1 MRVINAK
8 DADEAV
14 KLAAETFIEA
24 ADARPD
30 APIGLATGGTMDGIY
45 LKLKELGFRTKT
57 KHAFALDEYEGLE
70 PGSQNSYAAEL
81 RDKFGERL
89 GWTGTLHVPGS
100 GHYSGETG
108 LELFE
113 QRLTELGP
121 ISVQLLGLGS
131 NGHIA
136 FNEPGS
142 DFDTTTRLVELHPAT
157 RGDNARFFSSLEDV
171 PTHAYTQGLA
181 TISRSSCLLLV
192 VLGERKLPALSQALT
207 APSPQTPLA
216 ALLDHENLTLI
227 TDQVL

>member
-45 LKLKELGFRTKT
+45 LKLKELGFRPKT

-70 PGSQNSYAAEL
+70 PGSENSYAAEL
-81 RDKFGERL
+81 RDKFVERL
-89 GWTGTLHVPGS
+89 GWTGTLHVPGT

-108 LELFE
+108 LELLE

-136 FNEPGS
+136 SMSQDQNLLPPQDWLSYIRQREV
-142 DFDTTTRLVELHPAT
+142 TTH
-157 RGDNARFFSSLEDV
+157 GFFRAWKMCQ
-171 PTHAYTQGLA
+171 PMPIPKA
-181 TISRSSCLLLV
+181 
-192 VLGERKLPALSQALT
+192 
-207 APSPQTPLA
+207 
-216 ALLDHENLTLI
+216 
-227 TDQVL
+227 